1 MLSWMQKHKKYLVV
15 TIWVSTIAFV
25 GAGFVG
31 WGAYDLNSNRATSVA
46 KVGHRNI
53 SIQELQQK
61 YDNLY
66 QYYNNLFDG
75 KLTQEKANE
84 LGLQNAALQATIQE
98 NLLLN
103 FADDIGLSVSK
114 DDILKYIIADPTF
127 QKDGTFDKNLYYD
140 ILRRARIN
148 PTDFEENLKLTIL
161 LDKLRTILNLPASK
175 EDIAMMEA
183 SFFMQDK
190 LAIQII
196 NANQSDIKIDEKE
209 LKNLWETNKN
219 NYMTKTIYG
228 LETYFI
234 ESNKNDVNQ
243 TTLSDYYNE
252 NKERYKGSD
261 DKIKSF
267 DEVKTEVIKDYNI
280 EKSKTDALKKY
291 TSIKKAELATNDFVS
306 INEDNATFSLDE
318 IKGAK
323 VGEVIKPFTYKD
335 GYLIVRVKSITP
347 PQPMSFEQA
356 RAMVLKIYKDKK
368 KKENLI
374 TIAKESLQNFKG
386 TDIGFISRDI
396 NGSILGLNESETR
409 TFVSQLFET
418 NNKKEDYVILEDK
431 AVIYDILEQRLL
443 VDNIDNN
450 YKQITQQ
457 NVTMLKNNELIKD
470 LTNKL
475 KKYYE
480 IKEYIKR

>member
-1 MLSWMQKHKKYLVV
+1 MRNPILILLILFSAFIQAQEKYQLSSHILDISQGKPAPNVKIALSKQDKNQNWVLIDEKYTDNNGRIKDFLKEE
-15 TIWVSTIAFV
+15 
-25 GAGFVG
+25 
-31 WGAYDLNSNRATSVA
+31 SN
-46 KVGHRNI
+46 K
-53 SIQELQQK
+53 
-61 YDNLY
+61 
-66 QYYNNLFDG
+66 NNNG
-75 KLTQEKANE
+75 VYKLTFYITPYFEK
-84 LGLQNAALQATIQE
+84 
-98 NLLLN
+98 
-103 FADDIGLSVSK
+103 
-114 DDILKYIIADPTF
+114 LK
-127 QKDGTFDKNLYYD
+127 QKDGAFDKNLYYD

-267 DEVKTEVIKDYNI
+267 DEVKTKVIKDYNV

-291 TSIKKAELATNDFVS
+291 TSIKKAELATNEFVS

-356 RAMVLKIYKDKK
+356 RAMVLEIYKDKK
-368 KKENLI
+368 KKENLT

-396 NGSILGLNESETR
+396 NGSISGLNESETR
-409 TFVSQLFET
+409 AFVSQLFET
-418 NNKKEDYVILEDK
+418 NNKKDYVILEDK

>member
-61 YDNLY
+61 YDSLY

-114 DDILKYIIADPTF
+114 DDILKYIIVDPTF
-127 QKDGTFDKNLYYD
+127 QKDGTFDKNLYHD

-209 LKNLWETNKN
+209 LKDLWETNKN

-291 TSIKKAELATNDFVS
+291 TSIKKAELATNEFIS

-335 GYLIVRVKSITP
+335 GYLTVRVKSITP

-356 RAMVLKIYKDKK
+356 RVMVLEIYKDKK
-368 KKENLI
+368 KKENLT

-396 NGSILGLNESETR
+396 NSSISGLNESETR
-409 TFVSQLFET
+409 AFVSQLFET
-418 NNKKEDYVILEDK
+418 NNKKDYVILEDK

>member
-31 WGAYDLNSNRATSVA
+31 WGAYDLNSNRATSIA

-61 YDNLY
+61 YDSLY

-127 QKDGTFDKNLYYD
+127 QKDGAFDKNLYYD

-291 TSIKKAELATNDFVS
+291 TSIKKAELATNEFVS

-356 RAMVLKIYKDKK
+356 RAMVLEIYKDKK

-409 TFVSQLFET
+409 AFVSQLFET
-418 NNKKEDYVILEDK
+418 NNKKDYVILKDK

-480 IKEYIKR
+480 VKEYIKR

>member
-127 QKDGTFDKNLYYD
+127 QKDGAFDKNLYYD
-140 ILRRARIN
+140 ILRRSRIN

-267 DEVKTEVIKDYNI
+267 DEVKTEVVKDYNI

-291 TSIKKAELATNDFVS
+291 TSIKKAELATNEFVS

-356 RAMVLKIYKDKK
+356 RAMVLEIYKDKK

-396 NGSILGLNESETR
+396 NGSISGLNESETR
-409 TFVSQLFET
+409 AFVSQLFET
-418 NNKKEDYVILEDK
+418 NNKKDYVILKDK

-480 IKEYIKR
+480 VKEYIKR

>member
-127 QKDGTFDKNLYYD
+127 QKDGAFDKNLYYD
-140 ILRRARIN
+140 ISRRARIN

-267 DEVKTEVIKDYNI
+267 DEVKTEVVKDYNI

-291 TSIKKAELATNDFVS
+291 TSIKKAELATNEFVS

-356 RAMVLKIYKDKK
+356 RAMVLEIYKDKK

-409 TFVSQLFET
+409 AFVSQLFET
-418 NNKKEDYVILEDK
+418 NNKKDYVILKDK

-443 VDNIDNN
+443 VDN
-450 YKQITQQ
+450 
-457 NVTMLKNNELIKD
+457 
-470 LTNKL
+470 
-475 KKYYE
+475 
-480 IKEYIKR
+480 

>member
-53 SIQELQQK
+53 SVQELQQK
-61 YDNLY
+61 YDRLY
-66 QYYNNLFDG
+66 QYYNNVFEG
-75 KLTQEKANE
+75 KLTQEKAEE
-84 LGLQNAALQATIQE
+84 LGLENAALQAAIQE

-103 FADDIGLSVSK
+103 FADDIGLSVNK
-114 DDILKYIIADPTF
+114 DDVLKYIIVDPTF
-127 QKDGTFDKNLYYD
+127 QKDGVFDKNLYYD
-140 ILRRARIN
+140 VLRRARIN
-148 PTDFEENLKLTIL
+148 PTDFEDNLKLTIL

-190 LAIQII
+190 LAVQVV
-196 NANQSDIKIDEKE
+196 NADQNEIKVDEKE
-209 LKNLWETNKN
+209 LKDLWGINKN
-219 NYMTKTIYG
+219 NYMTKTLYG
-228 LETYFI
+228 IDTYFV
-234 ESNKNDVNQ
+234 ESEK
-243 TTLSDYYNE
+243 SDANESVLKSYYNE
-252 NKERYKGSD
+252 NQDKYKGSD
-261 DKIKSF
+261 DKIKPFS
-267 DEVKTEVIKDYNI
+267 EVRAEVNKDYNI
-280 EKSKTDALKKY
+280 EQSKTNALEKY
-291 TSIKKAELATNDFVS
+291 VAVKKAELATNGFISV
-306 INEDNATFSLDE
+306 NEDNATFSLDE

-323 VGEVIKPFTYKD
+323 VGEVIKPFIYKD
-335 GYLIVRVKSITP
+335 GYLIARVKSITP

-356 RAMVLKIYKDKK
+356 RAMVLEIYKDKK
-368 KKENLI
+368 KKENL
-374 TIAKESLQNFKG
+374 TTMAKESLQNFKG

-396 NGSILGLNESETR
+396 NSSISELNESETR
-409 TFVSQLFET
+409 AFVSQLFET
-418 NNKKEDYVILEDK
+418 NNKKDYVILEDK

>member
-267 DEVKTEVIKDYNI
+267 DEVKTEVVKDYNI

-291 TSIKKAELATNDFVS
+291 TSIKKAELATNEFVS

>member
-1 MLSWMQKHKKYLVV
+1 MQKHKKYLVV

-267 DEVKTEVIKDYNI
+267 DEVKTEVVKDYNI

-291 TSIKKAELATNDFVS
+291 TSIKKAELATNEFVS

>member
-61 YDNLY
+61 YDSLY

-127 QKDGTFDKNLYYD
+127 QKDGAFDKNLYYD

-161 LDKLRTILNLPASK
+161 LDKLRTILNLPANK

-196 NANQSDIKIDEKE
+196 NANQSDIKTDEKE
-209 LKNLWETNKN
+209 LKDLWETNKN

-291 TSIKKAELATNDFVS
+291 TSIKKAELATNEFIS

-356 RAMVLKIYKDKK
+356 RAMVFEIYKDKK
-368 KKENLI
+368 KKENL
-374 TIAKESLQNFKG
+374 TAMAKESLQNFKG
-386 TDIGFISRDI
+386 TNIGFISRDI
-396 NGSILGLNESETR
+396 NSSISGLNESETR
-409 TFVSQLFET
+409 AFVSQLFET
-418 NNKKEDYVILEDK
+418 NNKKDYVILEDK

>member
-53 SIQELQQK
+53 SVQELQQK
-61 YDNLY
+61 YDRLY
-66 QYYNNLFDG
+66 QYYNNVFEG
-75 KLTQEKANE
+75 KLTQEKAEE
-84 LGLQNAALQATIQE
+84 LGLENAALQAAIQE

-103 FADDIGLSVSK
+103 FADDIGLSVNK
-114 DDILKYIIADPTF
+114 DDVLKYIIVDPTF
-127 QKDGTFDKNLYYD
+127 QKDGVFDKNLYYD
-140 ILRRARIN
+140 VLRRARIN
-148 PTDFEENLKLTIL
+148 PTDFEDNLKLTIL

-190 LAIQII
+190 LAVQVV
-196 NANQSDIKIDEKE
+196 NADQSEIKVDEKE
-209 LKNLWETNKN
+209 LKDLWEINKN
-219 NYMTKTIYG
+219 NYMTKTLYG
-228 LETYFI
+228 IDTYFV
-234 ESNKNDVNQ
+234 ESEK
-243 TTLSDYYNE
+243 SDANESVLKSYYNE
-252 NKERYKGSD
+252 NQDKYKGSD
-261 DKIKSF
+261 DKIKPF
-267 DEVKTEVIKDYNI
+267 NEVKAEVNKDYNI
-280 EKSKTDALKKY
+280 EQSKTNALEKY
-291 TSIKKAELATNDFVS
+291 VAVKKAELATNGYISV
-306 INEDNATFSLDE
+306 NEDNATFSLDE

-323 VGEVIKPFTYKD
+323 VGEVIKPFIYKD
-335 GYLIVRVKSITP
+335 GYLIARVKSITP

-356 RAMVLKIYKDKK
+356 RAMVLEIYKDKK
-368 KKENLI
+368 KKENL
-374 TIAKESLQNFKG
+374 TTMAKESLQNFKG

-396 NGSILGLNESETR
+396 NSSILGLNESETR
-409 TFVSQLFET
+409 AFVSQLFET
-418 NNKKEDYVILEDK
+418 NNKKDYVILEDK

-443 VDNIDNN
+443 VDNMDNN

>member
-61 YDNLY
+61 YDSLY

-127 QKDGTFDKNLYYD
+127 QKDGAFDKNLYYD

-175 EDIAMMEA
+175 EDIAMMKA

-196 NANQSDIKIDEKE
+196 NANQSNIKIDEKE

-291 TSIKKAELATNDFVS
+291 TSIKKAELATNEFIS

-356 RAMVLKIYKDKK
+356 RAMVLEIYKDKK
-368 KKENLI
+368 KKENLT
-374 TIAKESLQNFKG
+374 TIEKESLQNFKG

-396 NGSILGLNESETR
+396 NGSISGLNESETR
-409 TFVSQLFET
+409 AFVSQLFET
-418 NNKKEDYVILEDK
+418 NNKKDYVILEDK

>member
-61 YDNLY
+61 YDSLY

-84 LGLQNAALQATIQE
+84 LGLQNAALQAAIQE

-114 DDILKYIIADPTF
+114 DDILKYIIVDPTF

-196 NANQSDIKIDEKE
+196 NTNQSDIKIDEKE

-291 TSIKKAELATNDFVS
+291 TSIKKAELVTNEFIS

-356 RAMVLKIYKDKK
+356 RAMVLEIYKDKK
-368 KKENLI
+368 KKENL
-374 TIAKESLQNFKG
+374 TTMVKESLQNFKG

-396 NGSILGLNESETR
+396 NSSISGLNESETR
-409 TFVSQLFET
+409 AFVSQLFET
-418 NNKKEDYVILEDK
+418 NNKKGYVILEDK

-480 IKEYIKR
+480 VKEYIKR

>member
-127 QKDGTFDKNLYYD
+127 QKDGAFDKNLYYD
-140 ILRRARIN
+140 ILRRSRIN

-267 DEVKTEVIKDYNI
+267 DEVKTEVVKDYNI

-291 TSIKKAELATNDFVS
+291 TSIKKAELATNEFVS

-356 RAMVLKIYKDKK
+356 RAMVLEIYKDKK

-396 NGSILGLNESETR
+396 NGSISGLNESETR
-409 TFVSQLFET
+409 AFVSQLFET
-418 NNKKEDYVILEDK
+418 NNKKDYVILKDK

>member
-127 QKDGTFDKNLYYD
+127 QKDGAFDKNLYYD

-209 LKNLWETNKN
+209 LKDLWETNKN

-267 DEVKTEVIKDYNI
+267 DEVKTEVVKDYNI

-291 TSIKKAELATNDFVS
+291 TSIKKAELATNEFVS

-347 PQPMSFEQA
+347 PQPMNFEQA
-356 RAMVLKIYKDKK
+356 RAMVLEIYKDKK
-368 KKENLI
+368 KKENL
-374 TIAKESLQNFKG
+374 TAMAKESLQNFKG
-386 TDIGFISRDI
+386 TNIGFISRDI
-396 NGSILGLNESETR
+396 NGSISGLNESETR
-409 TFVSQLFET
+409 AFVSQLFET
-418 NNKKEDYVILEDK
+418 NNKKDYVILEDK
-431 AVIYDILEQRLL
+431 AVTYDILEQRLL

>member
-61 YDNLY
+61 YDSLY

-114 DDILKYIIADPTF
+114 DDILKYIIVDPTF
-127 QKDGTFDKNLYYD
+127 QKDGVFDKNLYYD
-140 ILRRARIN
+140 VLRRARIN

-209 LKNLWETNKN
+209 LKDLWETNKN

-267 DEVKTEVIKDYNI
+267 DEVKTEVVKDYNI

-291 TSIKKAELATNDFVS
+291 TSIKKAELATNEFVS

-356 RAMVLKIYKDKK
+356 RAMVLEIYKDKK

-409 TFVSQLFET
+409 AFVSQLFET
-418 NNKKEDYVILEDK
+418 NNKKDYVILEDK

>member
-252 NKERYKGSD
+252 NKDRYKGSD

-267 DEVKTEVIKDYNI
+267 DEVKTEVVKDYNI

-291 TSIKKAELATNDFVS
+291 TSIKKAELATNEFVS

>member
-61 YDNLY
+61 YDSLY

-114 DDILKYIIADPTF
+114 DDILKYIIVDPTF
-127 QKDGTFDKNLYYD
+127 QKDGAFDKNLYYD

-161 LDKLRTILNLPASK
+161 LDKLRAILNLPAIK

-209 LKNLWETNKN
+209 LKDLWETNKN

-291 TSIKKAELATNDFVS
+291 TSIKKAELATNEFVS

-323 VGEVIKPFTYKD
+323 VGEVLKPFTYKD

-347 PQPMSFEQA
+347 PQSMSFEQA
-356 RAMVLKIYKDKK
+356 RAMVLEIYKDKK
-368 KKENLI
+368 KKENL
-374 TIAKESLQNFKG
+374 TTMAKESLQNFKG

-396 NGSILGLNESETR
+396 NSSISGLNESETR
-409 TFVSQLFET
+409 AFVSQLFET
-418 NNKKEDYVILEDK
+418 NNKKDYVILEDK

>member
-209 LKNLWETNKN
+209 LKDLWETNKN

-291 TSIKKAELATNDFVS
+291 TSIKKAELATNGFVS

-356 RAMVLKIYKDKK
+356 RAMVLEIYKDKK
-368 KKENLI
+368 KKENL
-374 TIAKESLQNFKG
+374 TAIAKESLQNFKG

-396 NGSILGLNESETR
+396 NSSISGLNESETR
-409 TFVSQLFET
+409 AFVSQLFET
-418 NNKKEDYVILEDK
+418 NNKKDYVILEDK

>member
-127 QKDGTFDKNLYYD
+127 QKDGAFDKNLYYD

-190 LAIQII
+190 LAIHII

-209 LKNLWETNKN
+209 LKDLWETNKN

-291 TSIKKAELATNDFVS
+291 TSIKKAELATNEFVS

-356 RAMVLKIYKDKK
+356 RAMVLEIYKDKK

-396 NGSILGLNESETR
+396 NGSISGLNESETR
-409 TFVSQLFET
+409 AFVSQLFET
-418 NNKKEDYVILEDK
+418 NNKKDYVILKDK

>member
-291 TSIKKAELATNDFVS
+291 TSIKKAELATNEFVS

>member
-61 YDNLY
+61 YDSLY

-127 QKDGTFDKNLYYD
+127 QKDGAFDKNLYYD

-161 LDKLRTILNLPASK
+161 LDKLRTILNLPANK

-209 LKNLWETNKN
+209 LKDLWETNKK

-291 TSIKKAELATNDFVS
+291 TSIKKAELATNEFVS

-323 VGEVIKPFTYKD
+323 VGEVIKPFAYKD

-356 RAMVLKIYKDKK
+356 RAMVLEIYKDKK
-368 KKENLI
+368 KKENL
-374 TIAKESLQNFKG
+374 TTMTKESLQNFKG

-396 NGSILGLNESETR
+396 NSSILGLNESETR
-409 TFVSQLFET
+409 AFVSQLFET
-418 NNKKEDYVILEDK
+418 NNKKDYVILEDK
-431 AVIYDILEQRLL
+431 AVVYDILEQKLL

>member
-1 MLSWMQKHKKYLVV
+1 
-15 TIWVSTIAFV
+15 
-25 GAGFVG
+25 
-31 WGAYDLNSNRATSVA
+31 
-46 KVGHRNI
+46 
-53 SIQELQQK
+53 
-61 YDNLY
+61 
-66 QYYNNLFDG
+66 
-75 KLTQEKANE
+75 
-84 LGLQNAALQATIQE
+84 
-98 NLLLN
+98 
-103 FADDIGLSVSK
+103 
-114 DDILKYIIADPTF
+114 
-127 QKDGTFDKNLYYD
+127 
-140 ILRRARIN
+140 
-148 PTDFEENLKLTIL
+148 
-161 LDKLRTILNLPASK
+161 
-175 EDIAMMEA
+175 MMEA

-209 LKNLWETNKN
+209 LKDLWETNKN

-291 TSIKKAELATNDFVS
+291 TSIKKAELATNKFVS

-356 RAMVLKIYKDKK
+356 RAMVLEIYKDKK

-409 TFVSQLFET
+409 AFVSQLFET
-418 NNKKEDYVILEDK
+418 NNKKDYVILEDK

-480 IKEYIKR
+480 VKEYIKR